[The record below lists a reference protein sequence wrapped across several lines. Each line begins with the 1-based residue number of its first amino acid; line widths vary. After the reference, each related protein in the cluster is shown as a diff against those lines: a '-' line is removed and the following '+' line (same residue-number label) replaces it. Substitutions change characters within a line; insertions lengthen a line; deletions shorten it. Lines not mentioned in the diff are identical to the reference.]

1 MCARDEIQPFRDHFL
16 KSQQHGRAE
25 DQPGNESLE
34 GSSARAQEKNRPGA
48 PADERWDR
56 KQQEPSTH
64 LRQVMSKA
72 DHSGERTGPERRAI
86 GRVGQ
91 NRIASDPYERRE
103 GDQRATAGDGIDD
116 AGDKRRR
123 ENDDAGYRSPSAT
136 YRSLIV
142 RSASYAYDDA
152 SRVMLI
158 GAIL

>member
-1 MCARDEIQPFRDHFL
+1 MPE
-16 KSQQHGRAE
+16 AE
-25 DQPGNESLE
+25 C
-34 GSSARAQEKNRPGA
+34 SANG
-48 PADERWDR
+48 
-56 KQQEPSTH
+56 
-64 LRQVMSKA
+64 
-72 DHSGERTGPERRAI
+72 TGPQRGSIGSIRRDSENPK
-86 GRVGQ
+86 G
-91 NRIASDPYERRE
+91 DERRE

-142 RSASYAYDDA
+142 RRASYAYDDA